1 MQAAHVGVLLYFL
14 AGLLP
19 NPDGP
24 WSPEASHSHAWLA
37 GILIEAVIAAVF
49 KTEQK
54 SIGVPAR
61 VLDELFS
68 VGIARIALLLAM
80 TAVVVRRHYALKAF
94 ASESTADEREGLL
107 ENGQGPVGGYNGVNG
122 HAHAARPTTK
132 KPRDAQSSG
141 WFDYIAGFRVL
152 FPYLWPKDSPL
163 YQAIVVLCLILLIA
177 QRVINTMV
185 PLQLG
190 TLVESL
196 GYVSIFPRCYAA
208 SIPLTS
214 KYFPGIMP
222 RMILVCRTS
231 SF

>member
-1 MQAAHVGVLLYFL
+1 MLLYFL

-24 WSPEASHSHAWLA
+24 WSPDASHSHAWLT
-37 GILIEAVIAAVF
+37 GVLLEAVIAAVF

-54 SIGVPAR
+54 SIGVPAH

-68 VGIARIALLLAM
+68 LGIARISVLLVM
-80 TAVVVRRHYALKAF
+80 TAVVVRRHYALRSSVS
-94 ASESTADEREGLL
+94 ASTTEEREGLL
-107 ENGQGPVGGYNGVNG
+107 ENGQGPAGGYNGVHG
-122 HAHAARPTTK
+122 HAPPSKPAVG

-152 FPYLWPKDSPL
+152 FPYLWPKDSHL

-177 QRVINTMV
+177 QRIVNTLV

-196 GYVSIFPRCYAA
+196 GYVGSPSCYHM
-208 SIPLTS
+208 L
-214 KYFPGIMP
+214 M
-222 RMILVCRTS
+222 LVSCQS
-231 SF
+231 SGSSLGS